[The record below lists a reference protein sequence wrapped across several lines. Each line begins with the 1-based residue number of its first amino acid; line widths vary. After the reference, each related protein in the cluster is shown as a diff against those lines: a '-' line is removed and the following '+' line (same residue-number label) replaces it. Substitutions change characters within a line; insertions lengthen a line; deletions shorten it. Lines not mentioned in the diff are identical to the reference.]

1 MIAMKYTALVTIA
14 AVIYTFVTS
23 ARVGAA
29 RAKLGVDA
37 PAMSGQPDFD
47 KTFRIHMN
55 TVEQLVLFVP
65 VLWLAAAVVGDLWA
79 AEIGV
84 VWIVGR
90 VVYTVG
96 YSKEAAKRGPGFLL
110 TILPTAVLTVIALW
124 GVIQAIMA

>member
-1 MIAMKYTALVTIA
+1 MELVAIVASVALLEYTA
-14 AVIYTFVTS
+14 FVWRAGK
-23 ARVGAA
+23 ARGEA
-29 RAKLGVDA
+29 GVPA
-37 PAMSGQPDFD
+37 PAMSGHPNFERHVRVQE
-47 KTFRIHMN
+47 N

-65 VLWLAAAVVGDLWA
+65 MLWLATAVVGDLWA
-79 AEIGV
+79 AEIGA
-84 VWIVGR
+84 VWVVGR